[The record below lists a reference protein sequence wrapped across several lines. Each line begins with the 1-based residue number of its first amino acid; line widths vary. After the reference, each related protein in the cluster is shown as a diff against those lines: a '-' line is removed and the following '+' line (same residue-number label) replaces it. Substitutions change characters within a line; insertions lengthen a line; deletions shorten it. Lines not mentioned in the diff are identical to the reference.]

1 MQPPL
6 PTLLTQEE
14 GRSVFT
20 ESCAVSR
27 LSASGLGILA
37 KEGRELCCS
46 CAPNWVPISM
56 SSSRRSHPKPAQ
68 AQSEVAAAEVLA
80 WLSDCIQG
88 GLCFVSHGILIFEN
102 AQFGELVETPIVTL
116 NGSNEQP
123 QEQAG
128 SDIPIRR
135 RLLADAR
142 AWNTKP
148 LGYHNA
154 KHYRLTDRQGQP
166 LIYEC
171 RFTVVPYHGK
181 TGVLLVLQDVTE
193 RTMLAHDASQIAR
206 FQSVLAQIGTLA
218 VSDAPAQELM
228 NEAVRLTAVALDV
241 DLCKILI
248 PRESDGDLYVMAGV
262 GLKMGLIGTLTIEG
276 GTHSQAG
283 YAIRERFPVVVR
295 DLRKETR
302 FTPSKLLTEH
312 GGIAGM
318 CVPMLVEDRVYGVM
332 TAHSKQVRD
341 FTDKEQE
348 FLCTVANTVGT
359 VLERR
364 RRTDTQMDFYHRLVM
379 YAQDGIML
387 TDTTGR
393 ILEWNPALERMTGWT
408 REEAVGQRPAILKSG
423 KHSPEFYDRL
433 WQAISS
439 GHPFVDRFVNRRKDG
454 SEFLV
459 WESVSPV
466 KDPDGATRYYMAI
479 LTDLSEREQMLEALR
494 HTEQVKLVGQLAGGI
509 LHEVR
514 NPLIGLG
521 SLATHLADQ
530 DTLPQDARD
539 RCGLIAREAARID
552 DLLESHLGQLRP
564 RSFEIAPCDLPA
576 LLDDAL
582 ALLRPSLLK
591 NQISVKKIL
600 AADLPP
606 VEASRA
612 HILQVCLNV
621 VMNAIDAMPNGGALT
636 ITLVPKAKQKMGL
649 LMTFVDSG
657 KGIPTEDLRRIYE
670 PFFTNGKAK
679 GVGLGLTITRDII
692 ERHTGQ
698 LTIQS
703 PPGSGAVV
711 DIWLPLKREV

>member
-1 MQPPL
+1 
-6 PTLLTQEE
+6 
-14 GRSVFT
+14 
-20 ESCAVSR
+20 
-27 LSASGLGILA
+27 
-37 KEGRELCCS
+37 
-46 CAPNWVPISM
+46 M
-56 SSSRRSHPKPAQ
+56 SSSRRSHPKPSAQ
-68 AQSEVAAAEVLA
+68 VQSDVAAAEVLA

-88 GLCFVSHGILIFEN
+88 GLCFIAHGILIFEN
-102 AQFGELVETPIVTL
+102 AQFGELVEAPIVRL
-116 NGSNEQP
+116 SASNEP
-123 QEQAG
+123 SSEHAG
-128 SDIPIRR
+128 SGFSLRKS
-135 RLLADAR
+135 LLADAR
-142 AWNTKP
+142 TWNAEP

-154 KHYRLTDRQGQP
+154 KHYRLANRQGQP

-171 RFTVVPYHGK
+171 RFNVVPYHGE

-193 RTMLAHDASQIAR
+193 RTMLAYETSQVAQ
-206 FQSVLAQIGTLA
+206 FQSVLARIGTLA

-228 NEAVRLTAVALDV
+228 NEAVRHTAVALDV
-241 DLCKILI
+241 ELCKILI
-248 PRESDGDLYVMAGV
+248 PRESGDHLYVMAGV
-262 GLKMGLIGTLTIEG
+262 GLRVDLIGKLTIEG

-283 YAIRERFPVVVR
+283 YAIRERLPVVVR

-332 TAHSKQVRD
+332 TAHSKRVRD

-348 FLCTVANTVGT
+348 FLCAVANTVGT

-364 RRTDTQMDFYHRLVM
+364 RRSDTQMDFYHRLVM
-379 YAQDGIML
+379 SAQDGIML

-408 REEAVGQRPAILKSG
+408 CAEAVGQRPAILKSG
-423 KHSPEFYDRL
+423 KHSPEFYHRL
-433 WQAISS
+433 WQAISL
-439 GHPFVDRFVNRRKDG
+439 GQPFVDRFINRRKDG

-466 KDPDGATRYYMAI
+466 KDPDGTTRYYMAV

-530 DTLPQDARD
+530 DTLPQAARD
-539 RCGLIAREAARID
+539 RCRLIAREAARID
-552 DLLESHLGQLRP
+552 DLLESHLEQLRP
-564 RSFEIAPCDLPA
+564 RPFQIAPCNLSS
-576 LLDDAL
+576 LLDDTL
-582 ALLRPSLLK
+582 TLLHPNLSKHRV
-591 NQISVKKIL
+591 SVKKNV
-600 AADLPP
+600 ASDLPLA
-606 VEASRA
+606 EASRP
-612 HILQVCLNV
+612 HILQVCLNI
-621 VMNAIDAMPNGGALT
+621 VMNAIDAMPNGGDLAIT
-636 ITLVPKAKQKMGL
+636 IRPEIRRIAGMLISFA
-649 LMTFVDSG
+649 DSG
-657 KGIPTEDLRRIYE
+657 KGIPPEDLQRIYE

-679 GVGLGLTITRDII
+679 GVGLGLTITRDMI
-692 ERHTGQ
+692 ERHGGQ
-698 LTIQS
+698 LLILS

-711 DIWLPLKREV
+711 DIWLPLKREG